1 MGRTRIHRLRKNAD
15 SRWLCAGKEFSLASL
30 REGMK
35 FELRMEAENA
45 LNHPVFGTPNTYVD
59 DPNFGTTSYTFN
71 NPRQDQ
77 LALKLTF

>member
-1 MGRTRIHRLRKNAD
+1 
-15 SRWLCAGKEFSLASL
+15 
-30 REGMK
+30 MK